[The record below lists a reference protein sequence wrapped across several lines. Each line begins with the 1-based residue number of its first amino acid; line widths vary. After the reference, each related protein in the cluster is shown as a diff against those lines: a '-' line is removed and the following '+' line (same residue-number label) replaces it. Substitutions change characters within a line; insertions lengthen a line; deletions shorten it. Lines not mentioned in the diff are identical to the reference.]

1 VPKAVQHGDVAV
13 ISADDVALDTNG
25 DYWDRRHYDP
35 SLHHRMQPG
44 KNVGAYRGVVIHFR
58 HCQYLL
64 HQIRAVHPHLFP
76 GPARPEYSRQVA
88 GVEVEDLGR
97 VMTLL
102 AVVKA
107 KERDERRKSASD
119 GSMTFWE
126 NADPNGR
133 RKGITQKVAPVPP
146 LFKFDRGP
154 PPPQAK
160 DIEQQQMA
168 TKMNRFLQRLAKHP
182 EFMAVPDP
190 AISEESMTKLQAITN
205 AIGVSLQGRKK
216 KNKSG
221 GKPYALKSLAAID
234 PAVFD
239 QVMKDLYSG
248 LIIIHDRD
256 EEQARADMLK
266 DGDRAEL
273 HTMSQLGSL
282 HAEISNREGD
292 GSVRE
297 IQNLE
302 NSETD
307 AERRTA
313 VGDTLLAQFVAQWGV
328 SEKDVHDHTIESA
341 VDLVKSKM
349 LKASF

>member
-1 VPKAVQHGDVAV
+1 MIVPLKSR
-13 ISADDVALDTNG
+13 SAE
-25 DYWDRRHYDP
+25 DR
-35 SLHHRMQPG
+35 
-44 KNVGAYRGVVIHFR
+44 
-58 HCQYLL
+58 
-64 HQIRAVHPHLFP
+64 
-76 GPARPEYSRQVA
+76 AR
-88 GVEVEDLGR
+88 L
-97 VMTLL
+97 
-102 AVVKA
+102 
-107 KERDERRKSASD
+107 
-119 GSMTFWE
+119 
-126 NADPNGR
+126 
-133 RKGITQKVAPVPP
+133 VAP
-146 LFKFDRGP
+146 DR
-154 PPPQAK
+154 
-160 DIEQQQMA
+160 
-168 TKMNRFLQRLAKHP
+168 F
-182 EFMAVPDP
+182 P
-190 AISEESMTKLQAITN
+190 ADSDRI
-205 AIGVSLQGRKK
+205 VQGDKNDVDGK

-221 GKPYALKSLAAID
+221 GKPYAFKSLAAID

-248 LIIIHDRD
+248 LMIIHDRD

-341 VDLVKSKM
+341 VDLGPTFTVM
-349 LKASF
+349 